1 MRNIIYV
8 KIDKDNK
15 TIDVDKLTL
24 KDILDSSIIQ
34 SILGEK
40 FTEFLVLELVGNED
54 SGKAIRNKLM
64 HNNFRE
70 LNIKIDIS
78 LVLNLYCLL
87 ITIINQVFRYEEDLY
102 NKK

>member
-54 SGKAIRNKLM
+54 SGKVIRNKLM

>member
-8 KIDKDNK
+8 KNDKDNK

>member
-70 LNIKIDIS
+70 LNIKIDRS